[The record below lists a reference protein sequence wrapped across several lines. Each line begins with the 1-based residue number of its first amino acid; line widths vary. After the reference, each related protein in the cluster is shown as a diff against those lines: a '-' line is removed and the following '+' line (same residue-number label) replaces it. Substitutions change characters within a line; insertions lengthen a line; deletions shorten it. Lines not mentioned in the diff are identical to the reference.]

1 MTSQGRV
8 AGGEPFTMRHRAGDS
23 RKNTGAKEKAGD
35 RTQRARIVLV
45 VLGVALCLTA
55 LFSLTAGASDAS
67 ILTLLRGFVSG
78 GGAETFQRDHLIIM
92 EIRLP
97 RIILGMLIGAGL
109 AVSGAVMQG
118 LFRNP
123 LADPGL
129 VGVASGASLGAVS
142 MIVLG
147 GSVLAPVIAVLGIYA
162 LPLAAFFGGLATT
175 LLLYRVATRRGRTSV
190 ATMLLAGI
198 ALGALAG
205 AATGVLVYMADD
217 RQLRDLTFW
226 GLGSLAGATWSK
238 IVAAG
243 PIIAVVLIAAP
254 MLARGLNA
262 LALGEAAAG
271 HLGIQVQRIKN
282 VAIVTVAAATGATVA
297 VAGGIGF
304 IGIVVPHML
313 RLSIGPDHRYLL
325 PASALL
331 GAILLLLA
339 DAVSRTIVAPAELP
353 IGIITA
359 MCGAPFFLWILL
371 RQRGLLDL

>member
-1 MTSQGRV
+1 
-8 AGGEPFTMRHRAGDS
+8 MRHRAGDS